1 MSDPAL
7 QYRITQTPGPPIA
20 YYTHDLLDASDVV
33 LHTAY
38 SFDYTLEDTIVQ
50 LKALVTLWVNEQPS
64 ENREY
69 IVRLPT
75 VNFDLNA
82 IETLPITY
90 GSARN
95 VIYFY
100 D

>member
-1 MSDPAL
+1 MSNPAL
-7 QYRITQTPGPPIA
+7 QLRVTQTLGPPFT
-20 YYTHDLLDASDVV
+20 YYTHDLLDETETV
-33 LHTAY
+33 LHTSY
-38 SFDYTLEDTIVQ
+38 SFDFNLEDTIVQ

-75 VNFDLNA
+75 VNVDLNV
-82 IETLPITY
+82 IQPLDITY